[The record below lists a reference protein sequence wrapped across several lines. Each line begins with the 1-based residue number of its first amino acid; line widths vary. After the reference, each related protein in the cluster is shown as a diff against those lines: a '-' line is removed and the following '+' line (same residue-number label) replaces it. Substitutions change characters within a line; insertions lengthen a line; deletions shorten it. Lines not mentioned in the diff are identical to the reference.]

1 VAIVALLI
9 ANAGCESVEKV
20 DVSQPLPEKLSA
32 EQLVI
37 TTKASWENALA
48 DFYRDDWERMKEH
61 AARMN
66 ELVAR
71 WKGEK
76 APETIAKEFAENV
89 SGFEAAVVKF
99 QQAVESKN
107 VEGVTEALRQ
117 IGKRVASFEV
127 MR

>member
-1 VAIVALLI
+1 MT
-9 ANAGCESVEKV
+9 
-20 DVSQPLPEKLSA
+20 QPLPEKLSA

-61 AARMN
+61 TARMN

-76 APETIAKEFAENV
+76 APEAIAKEFSENV